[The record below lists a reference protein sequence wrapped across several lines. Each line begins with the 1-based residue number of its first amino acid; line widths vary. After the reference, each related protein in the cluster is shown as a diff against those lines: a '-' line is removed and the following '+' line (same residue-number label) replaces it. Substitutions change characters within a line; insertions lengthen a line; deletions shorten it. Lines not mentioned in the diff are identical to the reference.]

1 MRLPGRDSVRR
12 PAGMQIAERG
22 STQAVAVGVESAGGI
37 TRLGTI
43 AISIEEIRDVSHL
56 DAMALD
62 TLLMAGPLG
71 LIRRRG
77 GVLPGALAPLRTCRA
92 KVGLARA
99 MSTSVGALFVFSSP
113 CG

>member
-43 AISIEEIRDVSHL
+43 AISIEETRDVSHL
-56 DAMALD
+56 DAMALE
-62 TLLMAGPLG
+62 TLRVAGPLG
-71 LIRRRG
+71 PIRRRG
-77 GVLPGALAPLRTCRA
+77 GVRAGAHAPLRTCRA